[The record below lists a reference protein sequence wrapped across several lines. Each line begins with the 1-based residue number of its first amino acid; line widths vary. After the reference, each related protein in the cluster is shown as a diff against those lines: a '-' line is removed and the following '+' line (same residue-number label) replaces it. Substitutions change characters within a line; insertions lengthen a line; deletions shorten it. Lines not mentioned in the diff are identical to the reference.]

1 MEAEGMASPSRNEYL
16 LRVLVRQG
24 ESRGRLQLFYPVPA
38 VPEGDVRLGENDTA
52 LGVRIVHAQV
62 VILSGG
68 GIVGGVPDLHLDIFD
83 GIMSDLVFL
92 DDLNKRLLVV
102 LKADRL
108 FIAGVQADG
117 LDPFRFRF

>member
-1 MEAEGMASPSRNEYL
+1 MAAAGRDEYL

-24 ESRGRLQLFYPVPA
+24 KSRCRLQLFYPIPA
-38 VPEGDVRLGENDTA
+38 VPEGDVRLREENAA

-62 VILSGG
+62 VIFAGG
-68 GIVGGVPDLHLDIFD
+68 GVIAGVPDLHLDMFN

-92 DDLNKRLLVV
+92 DDLNKRPLVV